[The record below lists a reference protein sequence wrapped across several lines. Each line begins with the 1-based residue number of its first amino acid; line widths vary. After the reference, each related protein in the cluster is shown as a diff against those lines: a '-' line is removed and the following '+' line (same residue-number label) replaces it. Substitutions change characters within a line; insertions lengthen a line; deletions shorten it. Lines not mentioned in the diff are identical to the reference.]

1 MPTVVV
7 PFRDENAKR
16 RLEPV
21 PEEARRTVAQA
32 MLDDV
37 LEACNAVAS
46 KVVVAREGRQGDA
59 VEAALRGLERGPI
72 LVVNADLPCV
82 RARDL
87 LTLLGALPE
96 GGLAL
101 VEAEDGTTNA
111 LALAA
116 AHLFAPLYGPG
127 SADRFIA
134 RAERLGV
141 AAVTANGAPVT
152 TGTVVFASS
161 GSVYATVAVDGNGVA
176 TTTAQAPSRGSY
188 PATATYS
195 PAAGSPYLGSSGA
208 ATLTVTK

>member
-21 PEEARRTVAQA
+21 PEEERRTVAQA
-32 MLDDV
+32 MLEDV
-37 LEACNAVAS
+37 LDACHAVGSA
-46 KVVVAREGRQGDA
+46 VVVARDGRQGEA
-59 VEAALRGLERGPI
+59 VETALRGVEKGPI
-72 LVVNADLPCV
+72 LVVNADLPCA
-82 RARDL
+82 RPRDL

-111 LALAA
+111 LAFAA

-141 AAVTANGAPVT
+141 PALTANIPNLADDVDTLADLERLDGRLGPHTSAVLEELR
-152 TGTVVFASS
+152 TG
-161 GSVYATVAVDGNGVA
+161 
-176 TTTAQAPSRGSY
+176 
-188 PATATYS
+188 
-195 PAAGSPYLGSSGA
+195 
-208 ATLTVTK
+208 LTR